1 MKIVAISDTHNRHK
15 HLTSVGMGNIL
26 PDGDLLIHGGDFSG
40 MGHKGEVESFLKWL
54 VQQAPRYTHGIVFIA
69 GNHDISFD
77 PKYGEYDIQDELGIG
92 PKQKPLWLRGLL
104 ATLPSNVRYLENS
117 DVTIDGVKIW
127 GSPIT
132 PWFNG
137 DKWGFNRHRGD
148 DLVEVWK
155 QIPMDADVVVTHSP
169 AAYKLDYVPRNAEY
183 TGCEGLRYRLGEV
196 KPLIHIC
203 GHIHEAYG
211 YDYDYTESETSI
223 NYFNAS
229 ICNHQYEPVNKPW
242 EIEADF
248 NLRKISG
255 NFIL

>member
-1 MKIVAISDTHNRHK
+1 MKIVAISDTHNKHK
-15 HLTSVGMGNIL
+15 HLTSVAMGSRL
-26 PDGDLLIHGGDFSG
+26 PDGDLLIHGGDLTG
-40 MGHKGEVESFLKWL
+40 MGRKHELESVFKWFE
-54 VQQAPRYTHGIVFIA
+54 QQASRYTHGIVFIA

-92 PKQKPLWLRGLL
+92 PKQKPIWLRQML
-104 ATLPSNVRYLENS
+104 ATLPSNVRYLENN

-132 PWFNG
+132 PWFGG

-148 DLVEVWK
+148 DIMETWN
-155 QIPMDADVVVTHSP
+155 QIPEDTNVVVTHGP
-169 AAYKLDYVPRNAEY
+169 VAYKLDYVPRNAEY
-183 TGCEGLRYRLGEV
+183 TGCEQLRHVVEQV
-196 KPLIHIC
+196 KPLIHIS

-211 YDYDYTESETSI
+211 YDYDYVGDGT

-229 ICNHQYEPVNKPW
+229 ICNHQYEPINNPW

-248 NLRKISG
+248 NLREISG

>member
-1 MKIVAISDTHNRHK
+1 MKIVVISDTHNRHK

-77 PKYGEYDIQDELGIG
+77 PKYGEYNVQDEMGIG
-92 PKQKPLWLRGLL
+92 PKQKPLWLRDMLSS
-104 ATLPSNVRYLENS
+104 LPENIHYLENS
-117 DVTIDGVKIW
+117 DITIGGVKIW

-132 PWFNG
+132 PWFGG
-137 DKWGFNRHRGD
+137 DRWGFNRHRGD
-148 DLVEVWK
+148 EIMETWN
-155 QIPMDADVVVTHSP
+155 QIPMDTDVIVTHGP
-169 AAYKLDYVPRNAEY
+169 AAYKLDYVARDGQYA
-183 TGCEGLRYRLGEV
+183 GCEGLRQRIDEV
-196 KPLIHIC
+196 KPLIHIS
-203 GHIHEAYG
+203 GHIHEGYG
-211 YDYDYTESETSI
+211 YDYDYVGSGT

-229 ICNHQYEPVNKPW
+229 ICDHQYEPVNKPW
-242 EIEADF
+242 EIDTDF
-248 NLRKISG
+248 NTKEITG